1 MVACYSVDER
11 TVGSSC
17 CGWVCPLIIVSSD
30 KDKPALKLDLS
41 RRGQSRSGVG
51 SWPASPVIGNCSE
64 LCLKLIL
71 LPTHWGKL
79 HQAGKACCVINGKM
93 GHWSFVSSPSPGE
106 RALNHKLFEAFI
118 AAGLW
123 QRRHDV
129 VRELTR
135 HVSVFPPPA
144 CTKGLPSR
152 ATCFAPAD
160 FFQSTSEKSMHGDHP
175 QNNPSVRLPSCLL
188 GIRLFACFHYPASKQ
203 ADCNQ

>member
-1 MVACYSVDER
+1 MVEGRAQGLLEVWLQRAIIGLAAAVLLAFFHRQLCVQPITFDPHCKMSLVPMALRQGDLQKIRTHKLDAILSLRWRRHCVWKATKRNNKVVACYSVDER

-106 RALNHKLFEAFI
+106 RE
-118 AAGLW
+118 
-123 QRRHDV
+123 R
-129 VRELTR
+129 
-135 HVSVFPPPA
+135 
-144 CTKGLPSR
+144 
-152 ATCFAPAD
+152 
-160 FFQSTSEKSMHGDHP
+160 
-175 QNNPSVRLPSCLL
+175 
-188 GIRLFACFHYPASKQ
+188 
-203 ADCNQ
+203 